1 MTHVSFANYP
11 VILISSTRSAS
22 SPQTPGAAHTSTVDS
37 PVLPGVPHFPSRTPE
52 LPGSLSSAIRALSQ
66 TAQNLASSGLPAR
79 PEACCSA
86 ALAQP
91 DRHPVSAAGSHE
103 AFATDADSP
112 GATG

>member
-1 MTHVSFANYP
+1 MTHISFANYP

-22 SPQTPGAAHTSTVDS
+22 SPQTPGAAHIFAVDS

-52 LPGSLSSAIRALSQ
+52 LPGSLSSAAGALSQ
-66 TAQNLASSGLPAR
+66 TVQNLASSGLPAR
-79 PEACCSA
+79 PGACCST

-103 AFATDADSP
+103 AFVTVADSP
-112 GATG
+112 EVTW